1 MTQENYYT
9 DYRGRIE
16 WEDSNLSRKPNVNE
30 IILDLLVLT
39 RSEFVVLGT
48 SIFLN
53 DYMSRAEDQEDLFK
67 RIVRLLANNKTKDEK
82 IMNVGKSLRKVLKGQ
97 IPGDGYNSIYFPL
110 REPEKGI
117 DLYHDKMG
125 VVAFNAD
132 NSRWHNSETCEITGQ
147 RFTTTIRKHH
157 CRVCGRT
164 IRDSVS
170 KKRCKLVKVRY
181 SEDDERFIEDGIL
194 SGSNRRI
201 CDICYSKMS
210 LEEKSRRE
218 CPEGESKS

>member
-1 MTQENYYT
+1 MSVCSV
-9 DYRGRIE
+9 GV
-16 WEDSNLSRKPNVNE
+16 S
-30 IILDLLVLT
+30 ILDLLVLT

-53 DYMSRAEDQEDLFK
+53 DYMSKAEDEEDLFK
-67 RIVRLLANNKTKDEK
+67 RIVRLLVNNKTKDEK
-82 IMNVGKSLRKVLKGQ
+82 IMNIGKSLRKVLKGE

-110 REPEKGI
+110 REREKGI

-125 VVAFNAD
+125 VVAFNGD
-132 NSRWHNSETCEITGQ
+132 NSLNHNSDICEITGQ

-194 SGSNRRI
+194 RGDNRRI

-210 LEEKSRRE
+210 LEEKTTRG